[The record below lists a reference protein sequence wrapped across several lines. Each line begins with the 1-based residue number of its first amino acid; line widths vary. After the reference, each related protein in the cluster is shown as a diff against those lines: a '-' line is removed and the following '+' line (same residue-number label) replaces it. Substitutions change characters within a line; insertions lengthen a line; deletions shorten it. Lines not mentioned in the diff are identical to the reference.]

1 MSITKE
7 IPKLL
12 IVISTKKFYLEI
24 VTSLIDINYNF
35 VSLRLHFVSSLPQST
50 RGETLREDKE
60 CIPLYVGFTGLF
72 FP

>member
-24 VTSLIDINYNF
+24 VTSLIDIKANF
-35 VSLRLHFVSSLPQST
+35 VSLRLHFVSSLQQST

-60 CIPLYVGFTGLF
+60 CFPLHVGFTGLF